1 MKTLVLSLFALFA
14 FASADVLTIVNN
26 CPGDFEF
33 AYNFS
38 PVPGTAQCDG
48 AHQLLNGQTYEYD
61 YPPGASI
68 VIKNADAES
77 TENFEYKE
85 NLSDFISD
93 VEVDIG
99 CADLVNSGFVETFTP
114 KSLYLE
120 LCGPKSPEPQT
131 PLEDP
136 VDIRIMNTCDTTQ
149 TFHFM
154 RYVDERVF
162 CETKT
167 LNVGD
172 YIDKK
177 WVYDKDLLVAVGDTS
192 SFSNNRDIY
201 YANNLPKAIY
211 GTTDVEGS
219 NCHELAENGGA
230 VYSLREADSVLELCL
245 PGPQKPEPTPPTE
258 DPKPTPTPT
267 EDPKPTPTPTE
278 DPKPTPIPEKPS
290 SPPSK
295 TPSPPSKTSDDSSSG
310 ISIGIIIGAAVG
322 GVALIVGVI
331 VACVCI
337 KKRKKNRQDPV
348 LDTVSHDTFVV
359 PIVSSYVSHPAPAR
373 PVVDQVI
380 SGNDHQIVNI
390 V

>member
-1 MKTLVLSLFALFA
+1 MKTLVLSLFTLFA
-14 FASADVLTIVNN
+14 FASADILTIVNN
-26 CPGDFEF
+26 CPEDFEF
-33 AYNFS
+33 AYNFF
-38 PVPGTAQCDG
+38 PVPGTTQCGD
-48 AHQLLNGQTYEYD
+48 ALQLLSGQTYEYD
-61 YPPGASI
+61 YPSGGSI
-68 VIKNADAES
+68 AIKNADAKS

-85 NLSDFISD
+85 NLSDILFDI
-93 VEVDIG
+93 EVDANDG

-131 PLEDP
+131 PPEDP
-136 VDIRIMNTCDTTQ
+136 VDLRIVNTCDTTQ

-154 RYVDERVF
+154 RYVGEQVF

-192 SFSNNRDIY
+192 SFSNNRDIK

-211 GTTDVEGS
+211 GTTDIEGS

-245 PGPQKPEPTPPTE
+245 PGPQKPEPTPTE

-267 EDPKPTPTPTE
+267 EDLLECNK
-278 DPKPTPIPEKPS
+278 
-290 SPPSK
+290 
-295 TPSPPSKTSDDSSSG
+295 
-310 ISIGIIIGAAVG
+310 
-322 GVALIVGVI
+322 L
-331 VACVCI
+331 CV
-337 KKRKKNRQDPV
+337 V
-348 LDTVSHDTFVV
+348 
-359 PIVSSYVSHPAPAR
+359 
-373 PVVDQVI
+373 
-380 SGNDHQIVNI
+380 
-390 V
+390 

>member
-245 PGPQKPEPTPPTE
+245 PGPQKPEPTPP
-258 DPKPTPTPT
+258 PRTPSLLLPPLRTPSLLL
-267 EDPKPTPTPTE
+267 PPPRTP
-278 DPKPTPIPEKPS
+278 S
-290 SPPSK
+290 LLLPPPR
-295 TPSPPSKTSDDSSSG
+295 TPSPLPSPRSLHLPLPRPRLLLPRHLMT
-310 ISIGIIIGAAVG
+310 
-322 GVALIVGVI
+322 L
-331 VACVCI
+331 
-337 KKRKKNRQDPV
+337 
-348 LDTVSHDTFVV
+348 
-359 PIVSSYVSHPAPAR
+359 HPAFLSASSLALLLE
-373 PVVDQVI
+373 V
-380 SGNDHQIVNI
+380 SL
-390 V
+390 